1 MPITNKA
8 KLIQHLKVTDE
19 FGNTIEIKLWQ
30 VPATPDK
37 PHGFKY
43 SLVYIVAGERVVGFD
58 NAEGKSDHHHRL
70 GCEEPYRFTT
80 LQQLSDDFWTAVNAY
95 LGSLP

>member
-1 MPITNKA
+1 MINKA
-8 KLIQHLKVTDE
+8 KLVQHLKVTDE
-19 FGNTIEIKLWQ
+19 LGNTIEIKLWQ

-58 NAEGKSDHHHRL
+58 NAEGKGDHQHRP
-70 GCEEPYRFTT
+70 GREEPYCFTS
-80 LQQLSDDFWTAVNAY
+80 LQQLTDDFWAAVKDY